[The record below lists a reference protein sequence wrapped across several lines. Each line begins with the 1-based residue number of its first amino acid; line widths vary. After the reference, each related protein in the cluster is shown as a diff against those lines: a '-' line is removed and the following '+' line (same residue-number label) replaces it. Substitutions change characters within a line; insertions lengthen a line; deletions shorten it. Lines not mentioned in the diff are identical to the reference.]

1 MKKQESFHYE
11 LYTIYVGKGEDRHK
25 YLEWYNSLINSYPNN
40 MEISLVAAK
49 ILGLYLVVS
58 GLFMIFRGKTLPHM
72 LRDFFEHPAIMYL
85 AGVILIFLSSLF
97 LLQGNI
103 WDGTWRTVITIIA
116 WATLIKGIAYILAPD
131 MLRQMVTKKLM
142 DTVNL
147 YGVVAIIA
155 GVYLFYIG

>member
-1 MKKQESFHYE
+1 
-11 LYTIYVGKGEDRHK
+11 
-25 YLEWYNSLINSYPNN
+25 

-72 LRDFFEHPAIMYL
+72 MKDFFDHPAVLYL

-103 WDGTWRTVITIIA
+103 WDGTWRTVITIVA
-116 WATLIKGIAYILAPD
+116 WATLIKGIVYILAPD
-131 MLRQMVTKKLM
+131 MLRKMVTKKLM

-147 YGVVAIIA
+147 YGFIAIIA

>member
-1 MKKQESFHYE
+1 
-11 LYTIYVGKGEDRHK
+11 
-25 YLEWYNSLINSYPNN
+25 

-58 GLFMIFRGKTLPHM
+58 GLFMVFRGKTLPHM
-72 LRDFFEHPAIMYL
+72 IKDLFDHPAVLYL

-103 WDGTWRTVITIIA
+103 WDGTWRTVITVIA
-116 WATLIKGIAYILAPD
+116 WATLIKGIVYILAPD
-131 MLRQMVTKKLM
+131 MLRQMVTKKLL

-147 YGVVAIIA
+147 YGVVAIVA

>member
-1 MKKQESFHYE
+1 
-11 LYTIYVGKGEDRHK
+11 
-25 YLEWYNSLINSYPNN
+25 

-58 GLFMIFRGKTLPHM
+58 GIFMVSRGKTLPHM
-72 LRDFFEHPAIMYL
+72 IKDFFDHPAVLYL
-85 AGVILIFLSSLF
+85 AGAILIFLSSLF

-131 MLRQMVTKKLM
+131 MLRQMITKKLM

>member
-1 MKKQESFHYE
+1 
-11 LYTIYVGKGEDRHK
+11 
-25 YLEWYNSLINSYPNN
+25 

-72 LRDFFEHPAIMYL
+72 IKDFFDHPAVLYL

-103 WDGTWRTVITIIA
+103 WDGTWRTIITVVA
-116 WATLIKGIAYILAPD
+116 WATLIKGVVYILAPE

-147 YGVVAIIA
+147 YGVIAIVAC
-155 GVYLFYIG
+155 VYLFYIG

>member
-1 MKKQESFHYE
+1 
-11 LYTIYVGKGEDRHK
+11 
-25 YLEWYNSLINSYPNN
+25 
-40 MEISLVAAK
+40 MEISLIATK

-58 GLFMIFRGKTLPHM
+58 GLFMVFRGKTLPHM
-72 LRDFFEHPAIMYL
+72 MKDFFDHPAVLYL
-85 AGVILIFLSSLF
+85 AGVILIFLSALF

-103 WDGTWRTVITIIA
+103 WDGTWRTIITIIA
-116 WATLIKGIAYILAPD
+116 WATLIKGVVYILAPE

-147 YGVVAIIA
+147 YGIVAIIA

>member
-1 MKKQESFHYE
+1 
-11 LYTIYVGKGEDRHK
+11 
-25 YLEWYNSLINSYPNN
+25 

-58 GLFMIFRGKTLPHM
+58 GLFMVFRGKTLPHM
-72 LRDFFEHPAIMYL
+72 IKDLFDHPAVLYL

-103 WDGTWRTVITIIA
+103 WDGTWRTIITIIA
-116 WATLIKGIAYILAPD
+116 WATLIKGVVYILAPE

-147 YGVVAIIA
+147 YGIVAIIA

>member
-1 MKKQESFHYE
+1 
-11 LYTIYVGKGEDRHK
+11 
-25 YLEWYNSLINSYPNN
+25 
-40 MEISLVAAK
+40 MEISLIAAK

-58 GLFMIFRGKTLPHM
+58 GLFMVFRGKTLPHM
-72 LRDFFEHPAIMYL
+72 MKDFFDHPAVLYL
-85 AGVILIFLSSLF
+85 AGVILIFLSALF

-103 WDGTWRTVITIIA
+103 WDGTWRTIITIIA
-116 WATLIKGIAYILAPD
+116 WATLIKGVVYILAPE

-147 YGVVAIIA
+147 YGIVAIIA

>member
-1 MKKQESFHYE
+1 
-11 LYTIYVGKGEDRHK
+11 
-25 YLEWYNSLINSYPNN
+25 
-40 MEISLVAAK
+40 MEISLIAAK

-58 GLFMIFRGKTLPHM
+58 GLFMVFRGKTLPHM
-72 LRDFFEHPAIMYL
+72 VKDLFDHPAVLYL
-85 AGVILIFLSSLF
+85 AGVILIFLSALF
-97 LLQGNI
+97 LLQANI

-116 WATLIKGIAYILAPD
+116 WATLIKGIIYILAPD
-131 MLRQMVTKKLM
+131 MLRQMVTKKLL

>member
-1 MKKQESFHYE
+1 
-11 LYTIYVGKGEDRHK
+11 
-25 YLEWYNSLINSYPNN
+25 

-72 LRDFFEHPAIMYL
+72 IKDFFDHPAVLYL

-103 WDGTWRTVITIIA
+103 WDGTWRTIITVVA
-116 WATLIKGIAYILAPD
+116 WATLVKGVVYILAPE
-131 MLRQMVTKKLM
+131 MLRNMVTKKLM

-147 YGVVAIIA
+147 YGVIAIVA

>member
-1 MKKQESFHYE
+1 
-11 LYTIYVGKGEDRHK
+11 
-25 YLEWYNSLINSYPNN
+25 

-58 GLFMIFRGKTLPHM
+58 GLFMVFRGKTLPHM
-72 LRDFFEHPAIMYL
+72 IKDFFDHPAVLYL

-103 WDGTWRTVITIIA
+103 WDGTWRTIITIIA
-116 WATLIKGIAYILAPD
+116 WATLVKGIAYILAPE
-131 MLRQMVTKKLM
+131 MLRGMVTKKLL

-147 YGVVAIIA
+147 YGIVAIIA
-155 GVYLFYIG
+155 GAYLFYIG

>member
-1 MKKQESFHYE
+1 
-11 LYTIYVGKGEDRHK
+11 
-25 YLEWYNSLINSYPNN
+25 

-72 LRDFFEHPAIMYL
+72 MKDFFDHPAVLYL

-103 WDGTWRTVITIIA
+103 WDGTWRTIITIVA
-116 WATLIKGIAYILAPD
+116 WATLIKGVVYILAPE

-147 YGVVAIIA
+147 YGIVAIIA

>member
-1 MKKQESFHYE
+1 
-11 LYTIYVGKGEDRHK
+11 
-25 YLEWYNSLINSYPNN
+25 

-72 LRDFFEHPAIMYL
+72 MKDFFDHPAVLYL

-103 WDGTWRTVITIIA
+103 WDGTWRTVITIVA
-116 WATLIKGIAYILAPD
+116 WATLIKGIVYILAPD
-131 MLRQMVTKKLM
+131 MLRKMVTKKLM
-142 DTVNL
+142 DTVSL
-147 YGVVAIIA
+147 YGVIAIVA